1 LTTRARGGA
10 RIAEDD
16 ALASCAGLS
25 GGYPQSKFVADR
37 LVTLAAARGLSTCV
51 VRPGYI
57 GGDAERGVW
66 NVDDFLCRLLKGCVQ
81 LGAAPSIADAAVL
94 DVTPVNVVADIV
106 VAAALGDS
114 KRNINVVN
122 PQRFRFAALFQ
133 GLRDFGYV
141 AESLPYATWRQRLLE
156 SDREER
162 RCRRRTDAT
171 REQNALAPL
180 LSVLTP
186 TWADALVGRLG
197 RVYEKERL
205 LQVCKCGQHRV
216 SRHGDRC
223 CRSTFRLFHPVQV
236 CRRRPRRR
244 RATRSASIGA

>member
-1 LTTRARGGA
+1 
-10 RIAEDD
+10 
-16 ALASCAGLS
+16 
-25 GGYPQSKFVADR
+25 
-37 LVTLAAARGLSTCV
+37 
-51 VRPGYI
+51 
-57 GGDAERGVW
+57 VW

-114 KRNINVVN
+114 QRNINVVN

-141 AESLPYATWRQRLLE
+141 AESLPYAAWRQRLLE
-156 SDREER
+156 SIEQS
-162 RCRRRTDAT
+162 DAT
-171 REQNALAPL
+171 PDEQREQNALAPL

-186 TWADALVGRLG
+186 TWADALASGSG

-205 LQVCKCGQHRV
+205 LQVCSAANIAFPDMATVLPIYFGYFI
-216 SRHGDRC
+216 RC
-223 CRSTFRLFHPVQV
+223 KFVTAPETAPSNSLGIDWRLIADGVAQL
-236 CRRRPRRR
+236 
-244 RATRSASIGA
+244 TRSSRAPS